1 MEIYVI
7 IKDSQWSQL
16 CFWLICQTYPCRMI
30 MNYHR
35 HNEETAP
42 VIPTMLDEVSL
53 REQIN
58 KASGTYYAAIDLA
71 NALLSIW
78 FKRRIR

>member
-1 MEIYVI
+1 
-7 IKDSQWSQL
+7 
-16 CFWLICQTYPCRMI
+16 MI

-71 NALLSIW
+71 NALLSI
-78 FKRRIR
+78 